1 MHAAPATAHLR
12 LVLQSIVGCVGLH
25 QGRWSVAHAMTFER
39 SICKPSG
46 RTRNWMELSD
56 ACTAEGTTP
65 ISGKALVP
73 ER

>member
-25 QGRWSVAHAMTFER
+25 QGRWSVAHAMTSER
-39 SICKPSG
+39 LICKPSG

-56 ACTAEGTTP
+56 AAPQKEQLPFQVKHSYQRG
-65 ISGKALVP
+65 
-73 ER
+73 